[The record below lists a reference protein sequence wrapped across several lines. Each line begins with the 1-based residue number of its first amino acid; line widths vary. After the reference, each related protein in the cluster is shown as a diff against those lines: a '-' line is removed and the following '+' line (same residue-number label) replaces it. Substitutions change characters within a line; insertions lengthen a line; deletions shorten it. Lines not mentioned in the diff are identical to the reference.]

1 VAAHGDRARPRD
13 LAGDLVN
20 PSVAPVADAT
30 RADATPGTDATRA
43 DAARAD
49 ATPGTD
55 ASRADATR
63 ADATPGTPPEPVAPS
78 EARVIGPTT
87 AATGET
93 LQRVLAKLD
102 IPRDYAAVLGVWPRP
117 DGGVEVQLSPG
128 TFWRTVQRAR
138 LAVTSTEHPERLFP
152 HRHAFVLDGIECLT
166 FSAEPV
172 LPPGVLTP
180 GYALRLT

>member
-1 VAAHGDRARPRD
+1 VAAHGDPARPRD

-30 RADATPGTDATRA
+30 RADATQ
-43 DAARAD
+43 
-49 ATPGTD
+49 
-55 ASRADATR
+55 

-87 AATGET
+87 AGTCGA

-152 HRHAFVLDGIECLT
+152 HRHAFVVDGIECLT

>member
-1 VAAHGDRARPRD
+1 
-13 LAGDLVN
+13 
-20 PSVAPVADAT
+20 
-30 RADATPGTDATRA
+30 
-43 DAARAD
+43 
-49 ATPGTD
+49 
-55 ASRADATR
+55 
-63 ADATPGTPPEPVAPS
+63 
-78 EARVIGPTT
+78 VIGPAT
-87 AATGET
+87 AAARET

-117 DGGVEVQLSPG
+117 DGGVEVQLHPG

-152 HRHAFVLDGIECLT
+152 YRHAFVVDGIEWLT

>member
-1 VAAHGDRARPRD
+1 
-13 LAGDLVN
+13 VN
-20 PSVAPVADAT
+20 PEMPPLEGET
-30 RADATPGTDATRA
+30 RPEVTGGI
-43 DAARAD
+43 AA
-49 ATPGTD
+49 
-55 ASRADATR
+55 
-63 ADATPGTPPEPVAPS
+63 EPVTPA
-78 EARVIGPTT
+78 EARVIGPT
-87 AATGET
+87 ADATRET

-102 IPRDYAAVLGVWPRP
+102 IPRDYAAVLGVWPRA
-117 DGGVEVQLSPG
+117 DGRVEVQLSPG

-152 HRHAFVLDGIECLT
+152 HRHAFAIDGIECLT

>member
-1 VAAHGDRARPRD
+1 MAAYRHPARPHH

-20 PSVAPVADAT
+20 ANVAPVADAPRPGT
-30 RADATPGTDATRA
+30 TPATPTEPLA
-43 DAARAD
+43 
-49 ATPGTD
+49 
-55 ASRADATR
+55 
-63 ADATPGTPPEPVAPS
+63 PP
-78 EARVIGPTT
+78 EARVIGPAT
-87 AATGET
+87 AAARET

-128 TFWRTVQRAR
+128 AFWRTVQRTR

-152 HRHAFVLDGIECLT
+152 HRHAFVVDGIECLT

>member
-1 VAAHGDRARPRD
+1 MNA
-13 LAGDLVN
+13 N
-20 PSVAPVADAT
+20 VAPVADAPRPGT
-30 RADATPGTDATRA
+30 TPATPTEPLA
-43 DAARAD
+43 
-49 ATPGTD
+49 
-55 ASRADATR
+55 
-63 ADATPGTPPEPVAPS
+63 PP
-78 EARVIGPTT
+78 EARVIGPAT
-87 AATGET
+87 AAARET

-128 TFWRTVQRAR
+128 AFWRTVQRTR

-152 HRHAFVLDGIECLT
+152 HRHAFVVDGIECLT

>member
-1 VAAHGDRARPRD
+1 VNAEMAPPDTPMDDETRAGATHGIPPAPPVPTEAREIGPVAA
-13 LAGDLVN
+13 
-20 PSVAPVADAT
+20 AT
-30 RADATPGTDATRA
+30 R
-43 DAARAD
+43 
-49 ATPGTD
+49 
-55 ASRADATR
+55 
-63 ADATPGTPPEPVAPS
+63 
-78 EARVIGPTT
+78 
-87 AATGET
+87 ET

-102 IPRDYAAVLGVWPRP
+102 IPRDYAAVLGVWPRA

-128 TFWRTVQRAR
+128 TFWRTVQRAG

-152 HRHAFVLDGIECLT
+152 YRHAFAVDGIECLT

>member
-1 VAAHGDRARPRD
+1 MAAHGDPARPRD

-20 PSVAPVADAT
+20 PSVTPVADAAQ
-30 RADATPGTDATRA
+30 ADARPATDAIRPDAARA

-49 ATPGTD
+49 A
-55 ASRADATR
+55 ARAADATR
-63 ADATPGTPPEPVAPS
+63 GTPPEPVAPS
-78 EARVIGPTT
+78 EARVIGPAT
-87 AATGET
+87 AGTCGT

-102 IPRDYAAVLGVWPRP
+102 IPREYAAVLGVWPRP

-152 HRHAFVLDGIECLT
+152 HRHAFVVDGIECLT

>member
-1 VAAHGDRARPRD
+1 M
-13 LAGDLVN
+13 
-20 PSVAPVADAT
+20 
-30 RADATPGTDATRA
+30 
-43 DAARAD
+43 
-49 ATPGTD
+49 
-55 ASRADATR
+55 
-63 ADATPGTPPEPVAPS
+63 
-78 EARVIGPTT
+78 IGPAT
-87 AATGET
+87 AATHGA

-152 HRHAFVLDGIECLT
+152 HRHAFVVDGIECLT

>member
-1 VAAHGDRARPRD
+1 M
-13 LAGDLVN
+13 N

-30 RADATPGTDATRA
+30 RADATPGTDAARADATPGTDAARA

-55 ASRADATR
+55 ATRADATQ
-63 ADATPGTPPEPVAPS
+63 ADATPGTPPEPSAPS
-78 EARVIGPTT
+78 EARVIGPAT
-87 AATGET
+87 AGTCGT

-152 HRHAFVLDGIECLT
+152 HRHAFVVDGIECLT

-180 GYALRLT
+180 GYVLRLT